1 MGEYGPEKINER
13 RNTKLVPKTAFITK
27 GVGKHKEKLTS
38 FEMALR
44 DANIAQFNLVKVSS
58 IFPPNC
64 KLVPKSVGLQSLNA
78 GEIVHVVM
86 SENATNEPNR
96 LIAASAGIA
105 IPKEHSQHGY
115 ISEHHSFG
123 ENDDVAGEYAEDL
136 AAYMLATTIGAPF
149 DPDKSYDEQKDIWK
163 ISGHIVKTRNIT
175 KTAVG
180 NKKGLWTTVVA
191 AVVFASYQ

>member
-1 MGEYGPEKINER
+1 M
-13 RNTKLVPKTAFITK
+13 VPKTAFITK

-44 DANIAQFNLVKVSS
+44 DAGIAEFNLVKVSS

-64 KLVPKSVGLQSLNA
+64 ALIPRAKGLKSLSP
-78 GEIVHVVM
+78 GEIVYVVM

-105 IPKEHSQHGY
+105 IPKEHNRHGY

-123 ENDDVAGEYAEDL
+123 ENDTVAGEYAEDL

-163 ISGHIVKTRNIT
+163 ISGHIVKTKNIT

-180 NKKGLWTTVVA
+180 NKNGLWTTVVA

>member
-1 MGEYGPEKINER
+1 M
-13 RNTKLVPKTAFITK
+13 VPKTAFITK

-44 DANIAQFNLVKVSS
+44 DAKIAEFNLVKVSS

-64 KLVPKSVGLQSLNA
+64 KLVSRAEGLKTLSP

-86 SENATNEPNR
+86 SENSTNEPNR

-105 IPKEHSQHGY
+105 IPKEHSRHGY

-123 ENDDVAGEYAEDL
+123 ENDDVAGEYSEDL

-180 NKKGLWTTVVA
+180 HKKGLWTTVVA

>member
-1 MGEYGPEKINER
+1 M
-13 RNTKLVPKTAFITK
+13 VPKTAFITK

-44 DANIAQFNLVKVSS
+44 DAKIAEFNLVKVSS

-64 KLVPKSVGLQSLNA
+64 TLVPRSVGLKTLSP

-105 IPKEHSQHGY
+105 IPKEQGQHGY

-163 ISGHIVKTRNIT
+163 ISGNIVKTRNIT

-191 AVVFASYQ
+191 AVVFASYHY